1 MQTTGKGGMTNM
13 DPLEAIR
20 RHCEECRSLDQDI
33 CPVVF
38 CNLWSFSPFGIHEE
52 EAVQEVPPRE
62 RETREKER
70 EMLDEH

>member
-38 CNLWSFSPFGIHEE
+38 CNLWSFSPFGIHE
-52 EAVQEVPPRE
+52 
-62 RETREKER
+62 KER
-70 EMLDEH
+70 ERRVLDENRSAL

>member
-1 MQTTGKGGMTNM
+1 MTNM

-38 CNLWSFSPFGIHEE
+38 CNLWSFSPFGIHE
-52 EAVQEVPPRE
+52 
-62 RETREKER
+62 KER
-70 EMLDEH
+70 ERRVLDENRSAL

>member
-52 EAVQEVPPRE
+52 EAVQVE
-62 RETREKER
+62 
-70 EMLDEH
+70 

>member
-1 MQTTGKGGMTNM
+1 MQTTGKDGMTNM

-52 EAVQEVPPRE
+52 EAVQAG
-62 RETREKER
+62 KER
-70 EMLDEH
+70 PGRKKGSVLDEY

>member
-1 MQTTGKGGMTNM
+1 MTNM

-52 EAVQEVPPRE
+52 EAVQ
-62 RETREKER
+62 KE
-70 EMLDEH
+70 